1 MDKVWNIFWRIA
13 TILYFGDWDRR
24 FLQSMISHENLKTH
38 KLVPSLLLAPCRS
51 LPVLRSHDVPSS
63 IKFFCFALLKLSRFR
78 SNPSVC
84 GNCPKV
90 RERKGNFT
98 WILHECYIQVINCSL
113 KFLSE
118 SSKLCEVNVIGKNVW
133 FIQIPPLL
141 LFSLNSR
148 HYSITS
154 SLIFFFS
161 QRGKNWGKILQT
173 A

>member
-1 MDKVWNIFWRIA
+1 MDKVWNISWRIA
-13 TILYFGDWDRR
+13 TILDFGDWDRR

-38 KLVPSLLLAPCRS
+38 KLVPSLLLAPCQS
-51 LPVLRSHDVPSS
+51 LLVLRSHDVPSS

-98 WILHECYIQVINCSL
+98 WILNLSYKL
-113 KFLSE
+113 LSE
-118 SSKLCEVNVIGKNVW
+118 ISKSKQQALWGQCYRKKISGL
-133 FIQIPPLL
+133 FSRIPPPL

-148 HYSITS
+148 H
-154 SLIFFFS
+154 
-161 QRGKNWGKILQT
+161 
-173 A
+173 